1 MSKFAKFAYEHLSA
15 LGEDDAALK
24 APPRKRA
31 LTEAQIEDIR
41 REAFAEGVKKGES
54 LALAGIEMRAV
65 EILDHIAARIP
76 AFYAQIADQIDVV
89 RHQAASL
96 AMEISN
102 ALVPALIARE
112 PLAEIEKLFG
122 ACVEHLKA
130 EPRIVIRVEDQLI
143 EPLKDKIEGI
153 AYQAGYPGRIVLL
166 GEPEFLPA
174 QCQIE
179 WSDGGV
185 NHRSPEQQ
193 GIIGKILADYVA
205 GYHKESHEPA
215 YDPSQVNA
223 YAAAEVSASN

>member
-1 MSKFAKFAYEHLSA
+1 MSKFAKFTYEHLSS
-15 LGEDDAALK
+15 LREDDTAVK

-31 LTEAQIEDIR
+31 FTDAQIEEIR
-41 REAFAEGVKKGES
+41 LEAFAEGTKKGENS
-54 LALAGIEMRAV
+54 ALMRIEMRAV
-65 EILDHIAARIP
+65 EILEHIAAQIP
-76 AFYAQIADQIDVV
+76 ALYVHIAEQMDVV
-89 RHQAASL
+89 RHHSASVAL
-96 AMEISN
+96 EIAT

-112 PLAEIEKLFG
+112 PLAEIEQLFG

-143 EPLKDKIEGI
+143 ETLKDKIDGI
-153 AYQAGYPGRIVLL
+153 AHQAGYPGRIVLL

-193 GIIGKILADYVA
+193 GVIKKILADYVA
-205 GYHKESHEPA
+205 GKNKQPGEQA
-215 YDPSQVNA
+215 YNPSQVNA
-223 YAAAEVSASN
+223 YAGAEISVSN